1 MCLPSWY
8 IMGGTTDDG
17 GLAVDPDTVVC
28 GSLDP
33 VGVQIVDPV
42 IIVAAVIII
51 AVEMYIRLL

>member
-1 MCLPSWY
+1 
-8 IMGGTTDDG
+8 MGGTTDDG
-17 GLAVDPDTVVC
+17 DLGVHTDTVVC

-51 AVEMYIRLL
+51 AVEVWIRLL

>member
-1 MCLPSWY
+1 
-8 IMGGTTDDG
+8 MGGTTDDS

-42 IIVAAVIII
+42 III

>member
-1 MCLPSWY
+1 
-8 IMGGTTDDG
+8 MGGTTDDG
-17 GLAVDPDTVVC
+17 DLAVHTDTVLF

-42 IIVAAVIII
+42 IIVAALIII

>member
-1 MCLPSWY
+1 
-8 IMGGTTDDG
+8 MGGTTDDG

-51 AVEMYIRLL
+51 AVEVWIRLL

>member
-1 MCLPSWY
+1 
-8 IMGGTTDDG
+8 MGGTTDGG

-42 IIVAAVIII
+42 IVIAAVIII
-51 AVEMYIRLL
+51 AVEVWILLL